1 MQPPPWQGQAQAS
14 AAQQQ
19 VLPGPRPPAGNPTPA
34 KARPS
39 AVPANGN
46 TAMGA
51 AAAAAAAARLAAAVR
66 QPPVGFVIRPQMGKR
81 KLPEPAAPAY
91 LKVAGVSAAQPVA
104 PSKPT
109 GGGQKLWPP
118 SLRAYVERAFSSCS
132 GVEGRVRLQAALKQV
147 CSVVQRACLA
157 CQDCYTSPLEHPAKS
172 EPKSVSPAR
181 PCRACVLRQ
190 CSCTT
195 ESGAAKISSVAVWNE
210 LMWGCQL
217 RDVRA

>member
-1 MQPPPWQGQAQAS
+1 MQPPPWHGQAQAS

-19 VLPGPRPPAGNPTPA
+19 VLPGPRPPAGNPIPA
-34 KARPS
+34 KGRPS

-51 AAAAAAAARLAAAVR
+51 TAAAAAARLAAAAR

-109 GGGQKLWPP
+109 GGGQKSWPP

-132 GVEGRVRLQAALKQV
+132 GVEARVRLQAALKQV
-147 CSVVQRACLA
+147 CSAVQRACLA
-157 CQDCYTSPLEHPAKS
+157 CQDC
-172 EPKSVSPAR
+172 
-181 PCRACVLRQ
+181 
-190 CSCTT
+190 
-195 ESGAAKISSVAVWNE
+195 
-210 LMWGCQL
+210 
-217 RDVRA
+217 